1 MQIGIETGHRKQ
13 MSDIFSYDWEGV
25 GIYLQILVEL

>member
-13 MSDIFSYDWEGV
+13 MSDIFSYDWGGV
-25 GIYLQILVEL
+25 GIYLADCN